1 MGNKL
6 EFELKR
12 PERNTRYNALHQEE
26 PTVLRDTVQRCRRGP
41 PCFILDASDETE
53 ATGIHLAD
61 FENAQA
67 VSREATPQKG
77 LQDRVASRNSV
88 ADSLRNAAYDYYQ
101 LEERLADAHKSDDI
115 DVFADPR
122 EDVELAGFPTVGF
135 YVTNVSQARPTSS
148 RSPPLQLLQD
158 DNVRVNNL
166 RQDTIS
172 HDEYMLGSDQY
183 TQSAPMKI
191 SPSLPLP
198 TQPLPLAESGAPS
211 MSSADSLMTITNS
224 HSKKRVASSN
234 TLDQSL
240 KLFGSPESGY
250 QADESSV
257 CHHHSFASK
266 VRPSRYR
273 SRGRRGAKPLGEMSD
288 NVG

>member
-1 MGNKL
+1 
-6 EFELKR
+6 
-12 PERNTRYNALHQEE
+12 
-26 PTVLRDTVQRCRRGP
+26 
-41 PCFILDASDETE
+41 
-53 ATGIHLAD
+53 
-61 FENAQA
+61 
-67 VSREATPQKG
+67 
-77 LQDRVASRNSV
+77 
-88 ADSLRNAAYDYYQ
+88 
-101 LEERLADAHKSDDI
+101 
-115 DVFADPR
+115 
-122 EDVELAGFPTVGF
+122 
-135 YVTNVSQARPTSS
+135 
-148 RSPPLQLLQD
+148 
-158 DNVRVNNL
+158 
-166 RQDTIS
+166 
-172 HDEYMLGSDQY
+172 
-183 TQSAPMKI
+183 
-191 SPSLPLP
+191 
-198 TQPLPLAESGAPS
+198 